1 MSKKIRR
8 SLSAAREITDMV
20 LAHYM
25 SAVQAHQESRWVAWC
40 TAVAPPSEILYSMGI
55 QPLFPENYA
64 CVATVMRTMSK
75 AFEISESHGLS
86 RDLCSYARGVMGF
99 VLGGEAPLGGM
110 EKPDILISTKNV
122 CLSYL
127 KWWQLMA
134 HTLQRPLYVIDC
146 PRIISEI
153 EESHLRYVSEQLER
167 LVLRLEKI
175 TGRTL
180 DKDKLKEALE
190 LSSKAA
196 ELWRRVLGLR
206 KARPCPMGVTDS
218 SAAMFPLVASAG
230 TMEAVEYYEKLLDE
244 VSGRVEAGTGVI
256 EDEKFRLLL
265 SGIPYWHH
273 LDLFNYLKNRYG
285 AVFVY
290 ELYTATW
297 GITSLNSTRPF
308 ESLAF
313 KMLYNPTNMPPKWAE
328 EWIAGIVKDFDID
341 GIVLLSS
348 RSCKATSINNLVI
361 HRVLRDKYGIPSVV
375 IEADH
380 TDHRDYSDAEIKA
393 KLDTFME
400 ILGSK
405 SHMRPANR

>member
-25 SAVQAHQESRWVAWC
+25 SAVQAHSEGRWVAWC

-64 CVATVMRTMSK
+64 CVATVMRTMPK
-75 AFEISESHGLS
+75 AFETSETHGLS
-86 RDLCSYARGVMGF
+86 RDICSYARGVMGF
-99 VLGGEAPLGGM
+99 VLGDEAPLGGM
-110 EKPDILISTKNV
+110 EKPDVLISTKNV
-122 CLSYL
+122 CLPYL

-134 HTLQRPLYVIDC
+134 RALQRPLHIIDC
-146 PRIISEI
+146 PRIIDEI
-153 EESHLRYVSEQLER
+153 KEYNVKYVSEQLEN
-167 LVLRLEKI
+167 LVLELEEI

-180 DKDKLKEALE
+180 DKDKLRDALE
-190 LSSKAA
+190 FSDKAA
-196 ELWRRVLGLR
+196 ELWRRVLRSR
-206 KARPCPMGVTDS
+206 KAKPCPMGVTDS

-230 TMEAVEYYEKLLDE
+230 TIEAVEYYEKLLDE
-244 VSGRVEAGTGVI
+244 VSERVKMGIGVV

-273 LDLFNYLKNRYG
+273 LDIYDYLKDRYG

-297 GITSLNSTRPF
+297 GIASMNPTKSF

-313 KMLYNPTNMPPKWAE
+313 KMLYNPVNMPPKWSE
-328 EWIAGIVKDFDID
+328 KWIAGIVKDFDID

-348 RSCKATSINNLVI
+348 RSCKATSINNLAMHMI
-361 HRVLRDKYGIPSVV
+361 LRDKYGIPSVV
-375 IEADH
+375 LEADH
-380 TDHRDYSDAEIKA
+380 TDQRDYSDTGVKT

-400 ILGSK
+400 ILQSK
-405 SHMRPANR
+405 

>member
-1 MSKKIRR
+1 MPKKVRR
-8 SLSAAREITDMV
+8 SLSAAREITEVV
-20 LAHYM
+20 LAHYL
-25 SAVQAHQESRWVAWC
+25 SAVQAHREDRWVAWC

-64 CVATVMRTMSK
+64 CVATVMRAMRK
-75 AFEISESHGLS
+75 AFEISEAHGLS

-110 EKPDILISTKNV
+110 ESPDVLISTKNV
-122 CLSYL
+122 CSSYL

-134 HTLQRPLYVIDC
+134 HALQRPLYVIDC
-146 PRIISEI
+146 PRIVDEIKEYNVKYISK
-153 EESHLRYVSEQLER
+153 QLENM
-167 LVLRLEKI
+167 VLEFEKI

-180 DKDKLKEALE
+180 DEDKLREAME
-190 LSSKAA
+190 LSDKAA
-196 ELWRRVLGLR
+196 ELWRRVLR
-206 KARPCPMGVTDS
+206 SRMAKPCPMGVTDS
-218 SAAMFPLVASAG
+218 SAAMFPIVTSAG

-244 VSGRVEAGTGVI
+244 VSERVKMGIGII

-273 LDLFNYLKNRYG
+273 LDIFDYLKDRYG

-297 GITSLNSTRPF
+297 GIASLNPTKPL

-313 KMLYNPTNMPPKWAE
+313 KMLYNPVNMPAE
-328 EWIAGIVKDFDID
+328 WSEKWIAGIVKDFDID

-361 HRVLRDKYGIPSVV
+361 HRILRDKYGIPSVV

-380 TDHRDYSDAEIKA
+380 TDHRDYSDAEIKV

-405 SHMRPANR
+405 

>member
-8 SLSAAREITDMV
+8 SLSAAREITDIV
-20 LAHYM
+20 LAHYLG
-25 SAVQAHQESRWVAWC
+25 AVQAHAEGRWVAWC

-64 CVATVMRTMSK
+64 CVATVMREMPK
-75 AFEISESHGLS
+75 AFDTSEAHGLS

-110 EKPDILISTKNV
+110 EKPDVLISTKNV
-122 CLSYL
+122 CSTYL

-134 HTLQRPLYVIDC
+134 HALQRPLYVIDC
-146 PRIISEI
+146 PRITDEI
-153 EESHLRYVSEQLER
+153 EEHNVKYISEQLEN
-167 LVLRLEKI
+167 LVLELEKI
-175 TGRTL
+175 TEKTL
-180 DKDKLKEALE
+180 DENKLREALE
-190 LSSKAA
+190 LSDKAA
-196 ELWRRVLGLR
+196 ELWRRTLSLR
-206 KARPCPMGVTDS
+206 RAKPCPMGITDS
-218 SAAMFPLVASAG
+218 SAAMFSLVASAG
-230 TMEAVEYYEKLLDE
+230 TMEAVEYYEKLLSE
-244 VSGRVEAGTGVI
+244 VSERVKMGIGVV

-273 LDLFNYLKNRYG
+273 LDIFDYLRDRYG

-297 GITSLNSTRPF
+297 GLASLSPTKPF

-313 KMLYNPTNMPPKWAE
+313 KMLYNPVNMPAKWSE
-328 EWIAGIVKDFDID
+328 KWISGIVDDFDID

-348 RSCKATSINNLVI
+348 RSCKATSINNLMI
-361 HRVLRDKYGIPSVV
+361 HEVLRDKYGIPSVV

-380 TDHRDYSDAEIKA
+380 TDHRDYSDSEVKA

-400 ILGSK
+400 IMGSK
-405 SHMRPANR
+405 

>member
-1 MSKKIRR
+1 MTKKIRR
-8 SLSAAREITDMV
+8 SLSAAREITDLV

-25 SAVQAHQESRWVAWC
+25 SAVQAHEEGRWVAWC
-40 TAVAPPSEILYSMGI
+40 TAVAPPSELLYSMGI

-64 CVATVMRTMSK
+64 CVATVMRAMPK
-75 AFEISESHGLS
+75 AFEISESQGLS

-110 EKPDILISTKNV
+110 EKPDVLISTKNV
-122 CLSYL
+122 CSPYL

-134 HTLQRPLYVIDC
+134 HALKRPLHIIDC
-146 PRIISEI
+146 PRITDEI
-153 EESHLRYVSEQLER
+153 EEYTVKYVSEQLED
-167 LVLRLEKI
+167 LVLKLEKI

-180 DKDKLKEALE
+180 DKDRLREALE
-190 LSSKAA
+190 LSDKAA
-196 ELWRRVLGLR
+196 ELWRRVLR
-206 KARPCPMGVTDS
+206 SRRAKPCPMGVTDS

-244 VSGRVEAGTGVI
+244 VSERVKMGIGVI

-273 LDLFNYLKNRYG
+273 LDTFRYLKERYG

-297 GITSLNSTRPF
+297 GIASLNPNKPF

-313 KMLYNPTNMPPKWAE
+313 KMLYNPTNMAPKWAE
-328 EWIAGIVKDFDID
+328 EWIAGIIKDYDID
-341 GIVLLSS
+341 GIILLSS
-348 RSCKATSINNLVI
+348 RSCKATSINNLII
-361 HRVLRDKYGIPSVV
+361 HRILRDKYGIPSVV

-380 TDHRDYSDAEIKA
+380 TDHRDYSDTEVKT

-405 SHMRPANR
+405 